1 MPPAKV
7 NVLAAAEVQ
16 IDKVFDPHVVGDVN
30 DSQVK
35 VAKFGERFDWHA
47 HPGED
52 EAFFVLKGRIAIDFR
67 DGSVDLNEG
76 DFLVVPKGVEHRP
89 RSLTETPIVVM
100 VEPASTLNTGDADS
114 AFTVADLKRLEP

>member
-7 NVLAAAEVQ
+7 NVLAAAEAQ
-16 IDKVFDPHVVGDVN
+16 IDNVFDPHVVGDVN

-47 HPGED
+47 HPDED